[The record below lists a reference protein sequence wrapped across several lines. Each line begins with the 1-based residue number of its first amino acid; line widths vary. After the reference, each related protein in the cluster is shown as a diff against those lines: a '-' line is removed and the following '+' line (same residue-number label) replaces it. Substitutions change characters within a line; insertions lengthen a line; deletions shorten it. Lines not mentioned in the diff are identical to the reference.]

1 MSIDH
6 HYPVYAGKHVGDFAM
21 VGKKAQTYHASSQC
35 GVVARAQRVHIVPI
49 FELDGIHRRGFMRE
63 QDTLDEVGRPMFDEG
78 KAVVPCTQCFDD
90 PAIIHIDVPDETRIP
105 CAERGGEWV
114 RMEGTKAEKDP
125 DVFRPQQVDCFRCPI
140 RVECFGKA
148 MREQPRYGVWGGTTP
163 AQRKA
168 WGDRADEIVIRR
180 LRNGQ
185 KVKPYG
191 DQGDKPEAYTPSL
204 EGVG

>member
-1 MSIDH
+1 MGELKF
-6 HYPVYAGKHVGDFAM
+6 PVWAGKHVGDYA
-21 VGKKAQTYHASSQC
+21 VTGGKAATYHASTQC
-35 GVVARAQRVHIVPI
+35 GVVARAQRVHIVPV
-49 FELDGIHRRGFMRE
+49 FDHEGTLRRPYMRD
-63 QDTLDEVGRPMFDEG
+63 QDTGDEVGKPMIDEG
-78 KAVVPCTQCFDD
+78 RKVVACEHCFDD
-90 PAIIHIDVPDETRIP
+90 PAIIHIDVPEETAIP
-105 CAERGGEWV
+105 CEGKSDEWM

-125 DVFRPQQVDCFRCPI
+125 DLFRPQQVDCFRCPI

-148 MREQPRYGVWGGTTP
+148 MREEPRYGIWGGTTP

-185 KVKPYG
+185 EVKPYADPG
-191 DQGDKPEAYTPSL
+191 GKPKAYTPSL